1 MGTQQCRFSM
11 NNDIKADEHD
21 QDFVGLTQTAAQ
33 SVEMLKAVVSG
44 ETYEGVA
51 ARLGKSRTAVERR
64 IKAIAIQ
71 LSKVVGIQGLNDD
84 GAAYVRR
91 LRLHRDAILIALES
105 FHPRAHEGPRETRIL
120 TSAEMVQAVQR
131 IKGRSSRPWHDA
143 ALFYMLFAT
152 GARPLEVARMLVRDY
167 LDADGEVRRVSQM
180 RAEVAINGKSRPLYF
195 SSTKLDAVLA
205 LYLEERLTQKL
216 GVGAAGAYRG
226 LDPESSLFL
235 SATGCGFKIT
245 PYGEKGQRRFL
256 CRPILETYSKLFRYS
271 ELEGVTALSARR
283 TVIFRLY
290 ERGADEKQVGIL
302 LGISEQSAVRELLPR
317 KKPTIA
323 ALVDELV

>member
-1 MGTQQCRFSM
+1 M

-64 IKAIAIQ
+64 IKSIAIQ

-105 FHPRAHEGPRETRIL
+105 FHPRAHDGPRETRIL

-131 IKGRSSRPWHDA
+131 IKGRSSRPWH
-143 ALFYMLFAT
+143 
-152 GARPLEVARMLVRDY
+152 VR
-167 LDADGEVRRVSQM
+167 AD
-180 RAEVAINGKSRPLYF
+180 
-195 SSTKLDAVLA
+195 
-205 LYLEERLTQKL
+205 
-216 GVGAAGAYRG
+216 
-226 LDPESSLFL
+226 
-235 SATGCGFKIT
+235 
-245 PYGEKGQRRFL
+245 
-256 CRPILETYSKLFRYS
+256 
-271 ELEGVTALSARR
+271 
-283 TVIFRLY
+283 
-290 ERGADEKQVGIL
+290 
-302 LGISEQSAVRELLPR
+302 
-317 KKPTIA
+317 
-323 ALVDELV
+323 